1 MVLAATPEERL
12 FQGPQPSKYAAKA
25 RFASLVLFCL
35 LVHVIPIGLV
45 GYYGRGNSDLA
56 PGEQE
61 IPVEMIEEPPPREPE
76 PPPAKS
82 GQKPPQASLDEKT
95 ATDAPRADND
105 EKPLKDAHDEASH
118 APKPAQGDAASKPTE
133 AAAPKP
139 EDHPADATPI
149 EAPQSEQPNTPEEKP
164 AEQAAPRTAP
174 QQQAAQDPLAAF
186 SAMPDYSFAP
196 ASKNAPVTGGNSSS
210 SYVSILYGM
219 IFSRIHQTK
228 FYGGEVNFIID
239 YSGRL
244 VRARVIKSSGSPE
257 ADAAVIA
264 AIRAASPFP
273 PSPIGIELSMV
284 LHY

>member
-1 MVLAATPEERL
+1 
-12 FQGPQPSKYAAKA
+12 
-25 RFASLVLFCL
+25 
-35 LVHVIPIGLV
+35 
-45 GYYGRGNSDLA
+45 
-56 PGEQE
+56 
-61 IPVEMIEEPPPREPE
+61 
-76 PPPAKS
+76 
-82 GQKPPQASLDEKT
+82 
-95 ATDAPRADND
+95 
-105 EKPLKDAHDEASH
+105 
-118 APKPAQGDAASKPTE
+118 
-133 AAAPKP
+133 
-139 EDHPADATPI
+139 
-149 EAPQSEQPNTPEEKP
+149 
-164 AEQAAPRTAP
+164 
-174 QQQAAQDPLAAF
+174 LAAF